1 MLPVPAA
8 SSGFPAL
15 TPTPCKMPYKTK
27 KTKIEN
33 KIRLEVIN

>member
-1 MLPVPAA
+1 MQNAIQNQ
-8 SSGFPAL
+8 
-15 TPTPCKMPYKTK
+15 